1 MAGSIVAN
9 GYIYAGTLKVH
20 QPKAYAAALRKWKD
34 GEVSI
39 RIEKRHAKR
48 SLQAN
53 AWYWSQV
60 VGLVAEHTGYT
71 ADEVHEF
78 YKAKFLPRT
87 MNFQNGNGEIVAEFV
102 TGGTTTVLNK
112 VEFYEYCEQIREWAA
127 TTLDVT
133 IPNPGER
140 EEVA

>member
-1 MAGSIVAN
+1 MTAAVVAN
-9 GYIYAGTLKVH
+9 GYIYAGTLKLH
-20 QPKAYAAALRKWKD
+20 KPKVFAASLRKWKD

-39 RIEKRHAKR
+39 RVEKRHATR
-48 SLQAN
+48 SLNQN

-87 MNFQNGNGEIVAEFV
+87 MNFQNGNGEVVAEFI
-102 TGGTTTVLNK
+102 TGGTTTHLNK
-112 VEFYEYCEQIREWAA
+112 IEFGEYCEQIREWAA
-127 TTLDVT
+127 STLDVV

-140 EEVA
+140 VAA